1 MLKINERLDKLA
13 AARADF
19 TARGML
25 AESCLVQAI
34 RDTFSGEDVM
44 DEDTDDSDESDD
56 PTSDEIDV
64 LDHDRPLDDMDTHT
78 LHNANTHAPGPI
90 DNDHTDNNHPHPNQ
104 DSSTLPNDEED
115 DDHGPVESGPLMNEV
130 RLASKKG

>member
-1 MLKINERLDKLA
+1 
-13 AARADF
+13 
-19 TARGML
+19 
-25 AESCLVQAI
+25 
-34 RDTFSGEDVM
+34 M

-56 PTSDEIDV
+56 PTSDEINV
-64 LDHDRPLDDMDTHT
+64 LNHDRPLDDMDTHT
-78 LHNANTHAPGPI
+78 LHNTNTHAPGPI
-90 DNDHTDNNHPHPNQ
+90 DNDHADDNPPDNNHPHPNQ